1 MANEF
6 TRKETVADYQTYA
19 GQKDSQID
27 FSAEADKITTAVKKV
42 ATDRETKKKKIQT
55 ETDDILTQLAKA
67 EAYSSQT
74 VQQTVLMQANNIKR
88 DVLQFY
94 KDVKIG
100 KRKLADYQAYMQ
112 TSRDSIIK
120 SGIAAKHWEEN
131 FIEQEA
137 RQKLGED
144 GIKIASGTE
153 TYISLNVFGDNIL
166 KNSVPYSS
174 PSGEQFLVTMNV
186 DENGTKT
193 MPDFDTERHKYKPGS
208 SMQLWQNYQ
217 DDGNKYDIA
226 SLVKKSNANIG
237 TFITSRISGYT
248 TSDGGG
254 VVMTREG
261 AQQMDEYLNTTDGK
275 KAFDLLM
282 EDTVAVVL
290 SSDLS
295 VANALEQRSK
305 AGPGKYIIAQ
315 TEKEFREKGGT
326 DLSKFLRI
334 VATDKP
340 PTYPDLTEEQRNV
353 AAGMVEREFLTQLG
367 QSTKNTKGMPGQQ
380 DTASTS
386 GTETKDID
394 DAGYISEIN
403 DIFTN
408 PNTAKSKAII
418 KRLVDSR
425 NAEATTP
432 EDRIRAIN
440 IEEERIIVKRGGG
453 LDDLIID
460 RISDSGIADDPN
472 TPDVDESIINISTE
486 DDVMS
491 LIDILTPGKK
501 GFSRSRVRKLIES
514 QNITLGEKRAGGI
527 DITVAR
533 TPLPLMTNTTEL
545 PSGESILSS
554 FQESFGSTTR
564 GNLDGTIIKAI
575 DDAIVGAMTKTL
587 KRNIS
592 EYGLG
597 DAKTKKVKIDGKD
610 YLNVT
615 MAGFERDILLDDN
628 NTKEA
633 IAGDIVGII
642 NEATKLVNE
651 KRAKGE
657 VGGGV
662 NGGAYN

>member
-186 DENGTKT
+186 DENGNKT
-193 MPDFDTERHKYKPGS
+193 MPDFDTERHKYKPYQ
-208 SMQLWQNYQ
+208 MMNYWETYQ

-237 TFITSRISGYT
+237 TFITSNISGYT
-248 TSDGGG
+248 TSAGGG
-254 VVMTREG
+254 VVTTIEG
-261 AQQMDEYLNTTDGK
+261 AQQMDEYLKTTGGK
-275 KAFDLLM
+275 TAFTALM

-295 VANALEQRSK
+295 VVNALYQR
-305 AGPGKYIIAQ
+305 PGLGKEKYIIAQ

-326 DLSKFLRI
+326 DLSKFIRI

-340 PTYPDLTEEQRNV
+340 PTFPDLTEEQRN
-353 AAGMVEREFLTQLG
+353 AAKKMVEREFLTQLG
-367 QSTKNTKGMPGQQ
+367 QSTKDTKGMPGTPASASRIQGSQ
-380 DTASTS
+380 IAEKEKNLAIDLTDTLHDVITATSPKQILTAIQRLPSFSSTIQGSKEITQTINGEEVVTGVNIIYNDGSNPRKISFGVINKDGDFEQTPVSELIRTMYGYFSPS
-386 GTETKDID
+386 GGVGAKDALNYWKETNQINETYNPTT
-394 DAGYISEIN
+394 GQRNTGQSEY
-403 DIFTN
+403 
-408 PNTAKSKAII
+408 
-418 KRLVDSR
+418 
-425 NAEATTP
+425 
-432 EDRIRAIN
+432 
-440 IEEERIIVKRGGG
+440 RGP
-453 LDDLIID
+453 
-460 RISDSGIADDPN
+460 SN
-472 TPDVDESIINISTE
+472 
-486 DDVMS
+486 
-491 LIDILTPGKK
+491 ILTPVGENLISLTELAKNADNGPEVQAMVQIYK
-501 GFSRSRVRKLIES
+501 DKLRNDYDMPDDLFTIEVDNTGGTNDRVTIYDKEGAQVWS
-514 QNITLGEKRAGGI
+514 GEK
-527 DITVAR
+527 DV
-533 TPLPLMTNTTEL
+533 TNGANTLAALDKLFREWQK
-545 PSGESILSS
+545 SKGAE
-554 FQESFGSTTR
+554 STTKR
-564 GNLDGTIIKAI
+564 TVKEIMEQDGVNEAQ
-575 DDAIVGAMTKTL
+575 A
-587 KRNIS
+587 
-592 EYGLG
+592 
-597 DAKTKKVKIDGKD
+597 VKIF
-610 YLNVT
+610 N
-615 MAGFERDILLDDN
+615 
-628 NTKEA
+628 
-633 IAGDIVGII
+633 
-642 NEATKLVNE
+642 
-651 KRAKGE
+651 AK
-657 VGGGV
+657 
-662 NGGAYN
+662 

>member
-1 MANEF
+1 M
-6 TRKETVADYQTYA
+6 
-19 GQKDSQID
+19 
-27 FSAEADKITTAVKKV
+27 
-42 ATDRETKKKKIQT
+42 
-55 ETDDILTQLAKA
+55 
-67 EAYSSQT
+67 
-74 VQQTVLMQANNIKR
+74 
-88 DVLQFY
+88 
-94 KDVKIG
+94 
-100 KRKLADYQAYMQ
+100 
-112 TSRDSIIK
+112 
-120 SGIAAKHWEEN
+120 
-131 FIEQEA
+131 
-137 RQKLGED
+137 
-144 GIKIASGTE
+144 
-153 TYISLNVFGDNIL
+153 
-166 KNSVPYSS
+166 
-174 PSGEQFLVTMNV
+174 
-186 DENGTKT
+186 
-193 MPDFDTERHKYKPGS
+193 
-208 SMQLWQNYQ
+208 
-217 DDGNKYDIA
+217 
-226 SLVKKSNANIG
+226 
-237 TFITSRISGYT
+237 
-248 TSDGGG
+248 
-254 VVMTREG
+254 
-261 AQQMDEYLNTTDGK
+261 
-275 KAFDLLM
+275 
-282 EDTVAVVL
+282 
-290 SSDLS
+290 
-295 VANALEQRSK
+295 
-305 AGPGKYIIAQ
+305 
-315 TEKEFREKGGT
+315 
-326 DLSKFLRI
+326 
-334 VATDKP
+334 
-340 PTYPDLTEEQRNV
+340 
-353 AAGMVEREFLTQLG
+353 
-367 QSTKNTKGMPGQQ
+367 
-380 DTASTS
+380 
-386 GTETKDID
+386 
-394 DAGYISEIN
+394 
-403 DIFTN
+403 
-408 PNTAKSKAII
+408 
-418 KRLVDSR
+418 
-425 NAEATTP
+425 
-432 EDRIRAIN
+432 
-440 IEEERIIVKRGGG
+440 KRGGG

>member
-153 TYISLNVFGDNIL
+153 TYISLNVFGDNVL
-166 KNSVPYSS
+166 KNAVPYSS

-290 SSDLS
+290 SSDVS

>member
-74 VQQTVLMQANNIKR
+74 VQQTVLMQADNMKR

-131 FIEQEA
+131 FIEQQA

-186 DENGTKT
+186 DKNGNKT

-334 VATDKP
+334 VATDTP
-340 PTYPDLTEEQRNV
+340 PTFPDLTEEQRNV

-380 DTASTS
+380 DNATTS

-408 PNTAKSKAII
+408 PNTAKSKSII

-501 GFSRSRVRKLIES
+501 GFSRSRVRELIKS

-564 GNLDGTIIKAI
+564 WNLPGTVIKAI
-575 DDAIVGAMTKTL
+575 DDAIVGAMSKTL

-615 MAGFERDILLDDN
+615 MAGFERDILLDDI

-633 IAGDIVGII
+633 IARDIVGII

-651 KRAKGE
+651 KRANGE

>member
-67 EAYSSQT
+67 ETYSSQT
-74 VQQTVLMQANNIKR
+74 VQQTVLMQANNMKR

-153 TYISLNVFGDNIL
+153 TYISLNVFGDNVL
-166 KNSVPYSS
+166 KNAVPYQS
-174 PSGEQFLVTMNV
+174 PSGEGFLVTMNV

-193 MPDFDTERHKYKPGS
+193 MPDFDTERHKYKPAS
-208 SMQLWQNYQ
+208 SMQLWQTYQ

-237 TFITSRISGYT
+237 TFITSKISGYT
-248 TSDGGG
+248 TAAGGG

-282 EDTVAVVL
+282 EETVAVVL

-353 AAGMVEREFLTQLG
+353 AEGMVEREFLTQLG
-367 QSTKNTKGMPGQQ
+367 QSTKNTKGLSGQ
-380 DTASTS
+380 TPSAANVTS
-386 GTETKDID
+386 GVALQERKALSIDIMQAVNDFRGATTAQEMTTVKERLLNYNPNIQGFSEITETVGGKEIVTAMEIIYNDGSPSETLTFGVVTEGVFEETPAKEYMKTGYGKFAPSGGIGANAALGNWGEENITESYNST
-394 DAGYISEIN
+394 AGLRVIGENKYEGISTIAELGPDGKPILLSRVMLAAEDGAAIKVAAQSILDN
-403 DIFTN
+403 IIAEFNVPSDLFTVEV
-408 PNTAKSKAII
+408 TDTGGS
-418 KRLVDSR
+418 
-425 NAEATTP
+425 
-432 EDRIRAIN
+432 DRIIIRDQDGKVVLN
-440 IEEERIIVKRGGG
+440 QEEDDTNAANTLEA
-453 LDDLIID
+453 LDKLIRD
-460 RISDSGIADDPN
+460 WTNR
-472 TPDVDESIINISTE
+472 TESTE
-486 DDVMS
+486 
-491 LIDILTPGKK
+491 
-501 GFSRSRVRKLIES
+501 E
-514 QNITLGEKRAGGI
+514 
-527 DITVAR
+527 
-533 TPLPLMTNTTEL
+533 TTET
-545 PSGESILSS
+545 E
-554 FQESFGSTTR
+554 E
-564 GNLDGTIIKAI
+564 
-575 DDAIVGAMTKTL
+575 V
-587 KRNIS
+587 
-592 EYGLG
+592 
-597 DAKTKKVKIDGKD
+597 D
-610 YLNVT
+610 Y
-615 MAGFERDILLDDN
+615 EQ
-628 NTKEA
+628 K
-633 IAGDIVGII
+633 
-642 NEATKLVNE
+642 
-651 KRAKGE
+651 
-657 VGGGV
+657 
-662 NGGAYN
+662 

>member
-74 VQQTVLMQANNIKR
+74 VQQTVLMQADNIKR

-186 DENGTKT
+186 DENGNKT

-248 TSDGGG
+248 TSAGGG

-261 AQQMDEYLNTTDGK
+261 AQQMDEYLNTTAGK

-340 PTYPDLTEEQRNV
+340 PTFPDLTEEQRNV

-564 GNLDGTIIKAI
+564 GNLDGTVIKAI
-575 DDAIVGAMTKTL
+575 DDAIVGAMSKTL